1 MGRNPRAGSNPAPGN
16 PSMKSQLPN
25 KRLKLTGGDRLG
37 EPACCGARRYQLTF
51 RLRCANGQAPA
62 A

>member
-1 MGRNPRAGSNPAPGN
+1 
-16 PSMKSQLPN
+16 MKSQLPN